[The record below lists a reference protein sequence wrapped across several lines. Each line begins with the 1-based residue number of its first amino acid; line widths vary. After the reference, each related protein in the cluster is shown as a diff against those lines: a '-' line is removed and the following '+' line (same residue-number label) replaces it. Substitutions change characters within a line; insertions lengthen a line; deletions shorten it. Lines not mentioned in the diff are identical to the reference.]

1 MAVSRAQETIL
12 ETNEAETAAQL
23 RKTQRAQE
31 MILRAMKALS
41 AAQKQ
46 KIITIKITKK
56 KIPRKIMV
64 GGEVLEG
71 TLIRASYPPC
81 FKHWETMMA

>member
-1 MAVSRAQETIL
+1 VVVTRDLAITTGPRQQKGLATRFKLQLQQTKMAVSRAQETIL
-12 ETNEAETAAQL
+12 ETNEAKIAAQP

-46 KIITIKITKK
+46 K
-56 KIPRKIMV
+56 
-64 GGEVLEG
+64 
-71 TLIRASYPPC
+71 
-81 FKHWETMMA
+81 